1 MQKRYLF
8 LKTLSKV
15 TNVINKVKSLQLL
28 NEDEELIYCIHVKGM
43 NEETALRYIHNKLKI
58 KKI

>member
-1 MQKRYLF
+1 MKTQKRYIF

-28 NEDEELIYCIHVKGM
+28 NEEEELVYSIHVKGM
-43 NEETALRYIHNKLKI
+43 SEENALRFIHNKLKI
-58 KKI
+58 K